1 MGFVTYISLLRK
13 YRCFLYTVVLLMMSC
28 TLSAQEKYGLE
39 FASKGI
45 DPENRTGINFF
56 PEKPLTITHNF
67 SLAFDISLIPD
78 AGSYFGYVFRLTDEN
93 GQHIDLVFNM
103 RTSSFDLIG
112 GDAYSGISIKT
123 TPQAF
128 FHKWHNIRLD
138 INNDQR
144 TFTLRMNGKQISKAA
159 INFPAGHKWQLSFGA
174 NRDKE
179 ARILDLPPMRLRD
192 VKIYKDDALTH
203 HWPLDQDTGA
213 IARDVIDGRIATV
226 EHPIWLAYTCRN
238 WQQSASFI
246 TNGNASVAFDSDQ
259 GIVYIGGRDSLY
271 YYNCGKD
278 ILLADR
284 LEQAQGLPAGNMTV
298 FGGKQLYNFLPDLK
312 KVSTYDREHH
322 VWDFNA
328 DKDSVTRFWHANR
341 YYAPFDSAIYIIG
354 GYGYYHFTNQVQ
366 RYSTTNRTWEN
377 LDIKGDNYTPRYMSA
392 SGTTPDGDSAFIIGG
407 YGSVSGDQLLNPH
420 NLYDLLLFDAKA
432 RTFRRIYQ
440 LPVPE
445 KPFVFGSSMV
455 VDTKNQSY
463 YALTFGN
470 DRMQSSLQLIKG
482 SLLRPEYTKLAGE
495 IPFRYF
501 DIRSGVDLFYYAKGQ
516 KLIAVVRYTPENHV
530 TQVRIYSIPFP
541 PALLMTGPAPSHPIW
556 IWLMVTAAIC
566 LAGLLLLRK
575 NHFIHSSFRQPVEEP
590 YAISVASPVISDIRP
605 SMKVAFSREETGRIL
620 PAHSSRPSIL
630 LFGQFTILDKEGAN
644 ISKLFSPL
652 VKELFLLLLLH
663 SLPDRKG
670 ITSEKINETLWP
682 GRATKDAKN
691 NRSVNIVKLKNLLD
705 KLGHYTLEKEDSKW
719 VLHFDSEH
727 VDIDLMQ
734 YFGLSGHNSD
744 NNIPQLVNVTS
755 RGALLTETEY
765 SWLDKFKSDITA
777 EITIFF
783 INYLNQWAGEASPGL
798 IIAITNCILNFDP
811 LSEEAVMFK
820 CRALVTL
827 RQHAAAR
834 AIYNNFVR
842 EYKDIY
848 GEMFRKEYQELLVD

>member
-1 MGFVTYISLLRK
+1 MTYISLLRK
-13 YRCFLYTVVLLMMSC
+13 YRCFLYTMVLLLMAYS
-28 TLSAQEKYGLE
+28 LYAQEKYGVE

-45 DPENRTGINFF
+45 DPEYRTGVNFF
-56 PEKPLTITHNF
+56 PEKPLTVTHNF
-67 SLAFDISLIPD
+67 SLAFDLSLMPD
-78 AGSYFGYVFRLTDEN
+78 AGSYFGYVFRLTDEK

-112 GDAYSGISIKT
+112 GNAYSGISIKT
-123 TPQAF
+123 TPRTF
-128 FHKWHNIRLD
+128 FHNWHNIRLD
-138 INNDQR
+138 INDKQR
-144 TFTLRMNGKQISKAA
+144 TFILSMNGKQISKAS
-159 INFPAGHKWQLSFGA
+159 ITFPAGHEWRLSFGA
-174 NRDKE
+174 NRYDE
-179 ARILDLPPMRLRD
+179 AKILDLPPMRLRD
-192 VKIYKDDALTH
+192 VKIYIDDELTH
-203 HWPLDQDTGA
+203 HWPLDEDSGA
-213 IARDVIDGRIATV
+213 IARDLIDGATATI
-226 EHPIWLAYTCRN
+226 ENPIWLAYTCRN
-238 WQQSASFI
+238 WQQSADFV
-246 TNGNASVAFDSDQ
+246 TLGNASVAFDGEQ
-259 GIVYIGGRDSLY
+259 GIVYIGGRDSMY
-271 YYNCGKD
+271 YYNCAKN
-278 ILLADR
+278 ILGADR
-284 LEQAQGLPAGNMTV
+284 LEEAQGLPAGNMTV

-312 KVSTYDREHH
+312 KVSTYDGEHH
-322 VWDFNA
+322 AWDLNA
-328 DKDSVTRFWHANR
+328 DKDSVTRFWHANK
-341 YYAPFDSAIYIIG
+341 YYAPFDSAIYVIG

-366 RYSTTNRTWEN
+366 RYSTTSHTWDN
-377 LDIKGDNYTPRYMSA
+377 LDIEGDSFTPRYMSA
-392 SGTTPDGDSAFIIGG
+392 LGTTPDGDSAFIIGG

-432 RTFRRIYQ
+432 RTFKKIYQ

-455 VDTKNQSY
+455 VDTKSQSY

-501 DIRSGVDLFYYAKGQ
+501 DIRSGVELFYYAKGQ

-530 TQVRIYSIPFP
+530 TQIRIYSIPFP
-541 PALLMTGPAPSHPIW
+541 PALLTTSPAPSHPFR
-556 IWLMVTAAIC
+556 IWLWVIAGVC
-566 LAGLLLLRK
+566 LAAFLLVRSK
-575 NHFIHSSFRQPVEEP
+575 YFFQASQPSEAP
-590 YAISVASPVISDIRP
+590 YTINVSAPVISDTRP
-605 SMKVAFSREETGRIL
+605 SMTVAISRQETGQIL

-630 LFGQFTILDKEGAN
+630 LLGQFTILDKEGTN

-663 SLPDRKG
+663 SLPDKKG

-682 GRATKDAKN
+682 GRAAKDAKN
-691 NRSVNIVKLKNLLD
+691 NRSVNIVKLKAILD
-705 KLGHYTLEKEDSKW
+705 RVGYYTLEKEEGKW
-719 VLHFDSEH
+719 VLHFDNEY
-727 VDIDLMQ
+727 VDIDLQQ
-734 YFGLSGHNSD
+734 YFGMSDYKSDSDIRQLINITGRGGLLS
-744 NNIPQLVNVTS
+744 
-755 RGALLTETEY
+755 ETEY
-765 SWLDKFKSDITA
+765 SWLDKFKSDLAA
-777 EITIFF
+777 EVTLLF
-783 INYLNQWAGEASPGL
+783 INYLNQWAAGSSAER

>member
-13 YRCFLYTVVLLMMSC
+13 YRCYLLTVLLLVMSYP
-28 TLSAQEKYGLE
+28 LSAQEKYGLE

-45 DPENRTGINFF
+45 DPEYRTGVNFF
-56 PEKPLTITHNF
+56 PEKPLTVTNTF
-67 SLAFDISLIPD
+67 SLAFDLSLLPD
-78 AGSYFGYVFRLTDEN
+78 AGSYFGYVFRLTDEK

-123 TPQAF
+123 TPRAF

-138 INNDQR
+138 FNNDQR
-144 TFTLRMNGKQISKAA
+144 TFTLWMNGKQISKASVT
-159 INFPAGHKWQLSFGA
+159 FPAGHKWRLSFGA
-174 NRDKE
+174 NRYDE
-179 ARILDLPPMRLRD
+179 AKILDLPPMRLRD
-192 VKIYKDDALTH
+192 VKIYKGDELKH
-203 HWPLDQDTGA
+203 HWPLDQDTGTL
-213 IARDVIDGRIATV
+213 ARDIIDGRVATI
-226 EHPIWLAYTCRN
+226 EHPIWLAYSCRN
-238 WQQSASFI
+238 WQQTADLV
-246 TNGNASVAFDSDQ
+246 TMGNASVAFDSDQ
-259 GIVYIGGRDSLY
+259 GIVYIGGRDSMH
-271 YYNCGKD
+271 YYNCGKNT
-278 ILLADR
+278 LQADR

-312 KVSTYDREHH
+312 KVSTYDTEHH

-341 YYAPFDSAIYIIG
+341 YYAPFDSAIYVIG
-354 GYGYYHFTNQVQ
+354 GYGYYHFSNRVQ
-366 RYSTTNRTWEN
+366 RYSTTSRTWEN
-377 LDIKGDNYTPRYMSA
+377 LDITGDSYTPRYMSA
-392 SGTTPDGDSAFIIGG
+392 LGTTPGGDSAYIIGG

-455 VDTKNQSY
+455 IDTKNQSY

-470 DRMQSSLQLIKG
+470 DRMKSSLQLIKG

-501 DIRSGVDLFYYAKGQ
+501 DIRSGVELFYYAKGQ

-530 TQVRIYSIPFP
+530 TQIRIYSIPFP
-541 PALLMTGPAPSHPIW
+541 PALLMASPTPSHPIW
-556 IWLMVTAAIC
+556 VWLWAIAAIC
-566 LAGLLLLRK
+566 LAGFLLLGKKHFVRSLARK
-575 NHFIHSSFRQPVEEP
+575 PAEEP
-590 YAISVASPVISDIRP
+590 YTVNVASPISDIRP
-605 SMKVAFSREETGRIL
+605 SMTVALSREETGLIL
-620 PAHSSRPSIL
+620 PVQSSRPCIL
-630 LFGQFTILDKEGAN
+630 FFGQFTVIDKEGTN

-663 SLPDRKG
+663 SLPDKKG

-682 GRATKDAKN
+682 GRAAKDAKN
-691 NRSVNIVKLKNLLD
+691 NRSVNIVKLKNILD
-705 KLGHYTLEKEDSKW
+705 KLGYYTLEKVDNKW
-719 VLHFDSEH
+719 VLHFDNEQ
-727 VDIDLMQ
+727 VDIDLLQ
-734 YFGLSGHNSD
+734 YFGLSNHKSD
-744 NNIPQLVNVTS
+744 SDIGQLINITG
-755 RGALLTETEY
+755 RGGLLTETEY
-765 SWLDKFKSDITA
+765 SWLDKFKSDIAA
-777 EITIFF
+777 EITILF
-783 INYLNQWAGEASPGL
+783 INYLNQWSAKSSPGL
-798 IIAITNCILNFDP
+798 IIDITNCMLNFDP

-842 EYKDIY
+842 EYKAIY
-848 GEMFRKEYQELLVD
+848 GELFQKEYQELLVD

>member
-13 YRCFLYTVVLLMMSC
+13 YRCFLYSMVLLVLSYS
-28 TLSAQEKYGLE
+28 LSAQEKYGLE

-45 DPENRTGINFF
+45 DPEYRTGVNFF
-56 PEKPLTITHNF
+56 PEKLLTVTHNF
-67 SLAFDISLIPD
+67 SLAFDLSLMPD
-78 AGSYFGYVFRLTDEN
+78 AGSYFGYIFRLTDEKK
-93 GQHIDLVFNM
+93 QHIDLVFNM

-123 TPQAF
+123 TPQTF

-144 TFTLRMNGKQISKAA
+144 TFMLWMNGKQIGKAPFT
-159 INFPAGHKWQLSFGA
+159 FPAGHKWQLSFGA
-174 NRDKE
+174 NRYDE
-179 ARILDLPPMRLRD
+179 AKILDLPPMRLRD

-203 HWPLDQDTGA
+203 HWPLDEDTGV
-213 IARDVIDGRIATV
+213 IARDIVDEGKATI
-226 EHPIWLAYTCRN
+226 ENPIWLAYTCRN
-238 WQQSASFI
+238 WQQSADFV
-246 TNGNASVAFDSDQ
+246 TMGNASVAFDSEQ
-259 GIVYIGGRDSLY
+259 GIVYIGGQDSMY
-271 YYNCGKD
+271 YYNCGKN
-278 ILLADR
+278 ILRADR

-298 FGGKQLYNFLPDLK
+298 FGGMQLYNFLPDLK
-312 KVSTYDREHH
+312 KVSTYDGEHH

-341 YYAPFDSAIYIIG
+341 YYAPFDSSIYVIG

-366 RYSTTNRTWEN
+366 RYSTTRHTWDN
-377 LDIKGDNYTPRYMSA
+377 LDIGGDNYTPRYMSA
-392 SGTTPDGDSAFIIGG
+392 LGTTPDGDSAYIIGG

-432 RTFRRIYQ
+432 RTFRKIYQ

-455 VDTKNQSY
+455 VDTKSQSY

-470 DRMQSSLQLIKG
+470 DRMRSSLQLIKG

-501 DIRSGVDLFYYAKGQ
+501 DIRSSVELFYYAKGQ

-530 TQVRIYSIPFP
+530 TQIRIYNIPFP
-541 PALLMTGPAPSHPIW
+541 PALLMTSPAPSHPLR
-556 IWLMVTAAIC
+556 IWLLMIAGVC
-566 LAGLLLLRK
+566 LAVFLLVRRK
-575 NHFIHSSFRQPVEEP
+575 HFFHSQARQPWEEP
-590 YAISVASPVISDIRP
+590 YTINVATQVSDTRP
-605 SMKVAFSREETGRIL
+605 AMTVAVSRQETGVIL
-620 PAHSSRPSIL
+620 PAQSRPSIL
-630 LFGQFTILDKEGAN
+630 LFGQFTILDKEGTN

-663 SLPDRKG
+663 SLPDKKG

-682 GRATKDAKN
+682 GRAAKDAKN
-691 NRSVNIVKLKNLLD
+691 NRSVNIVKLKAILD

-719 VLHFDSEH
+719 VLHFDNDH
-727 VDIDLMQ
+727 VDIDLLQ
-734 YFGLSGHNSD
+734 YSGLSDYKSD
-744 NNIPQLVNVTS
+744 SDIRQLVNITG
-755 RGALLTETEY
+755 RGGLLSETEY
-765 SWLDKFKSDITA
+765 SWLDKFKSDIAT
-777 EITIFF
+777 EVTLLF
-783 INYLNQWAGEASPGL
+783 INYLNQWSAQLSPERT
-798 IIAITNCILNFDP
+798 IAITNCILNFDP

-834 AIYNNFVR
+834 TIYNNFVR